1 MAFML
6 LGNDSLT
13 TSLELRVIMRKF
25 LPLILLLLVVGAC
38 APEIPGALTMDDAQK
53 ETWEIRLVEMRIE
66 RNERFMDPGQTP
78 LLPADQAGF
87 IGLNY
92 YYPDESLRFVTKFE
106 KADSGETVVL
116 EKHSG
121 KKVEY
126 LRKGSVSFK
135 IDEEIH
141 TLWAYGP
148 VDTTSHGDYLWL
160 PFYDA
165 TTGKETYAGGRYLDL
180 KLDDDGTVE
189 LDFNF
194 AYNPLC
200 DYNTED
206 YNCTLPPAD
215 NTLNFEVTAGEKSF
229 HLEL

>member
-1 MAFML
+1 MAFRL
-6 LGNDSLT
+6 LGNDSLAT
-13 TSLELRVIMRKF
+13 GLELRIIMKKF
-25 LPLILLLLVVGAC
+25 LPLILILLVVGAC
-38 APEIPGALTMDDAQK
+38 SSEIPGALTMDDA
-53 ETWEIRLVEMRIE
+53 EREAWEIRLVEMRID
-66 RNERFMDPGQTP
+66 RNEKFMDPDQSP
-78 LLPADQAGF
+78 LLQADQADF

-92 YYPDESLRFVTKFE
+92 YYPDVTLRFVTKFE
-106 KADSGETVVL
+106 KADSEETVVL
-116 EKHSG
+116 EKRTG

-141 TLWAYGP
+141 VLWVYGP

-180 KLDDDGTVE
+180 EINDDGTVE

-206 YNCTLPPAD
+206 YNCTMPPAD